1 MQENHF
7 FKAIYLITCVQTLL
21 ERVVTVSI
29 LLFAVF
35 ISAVSAAEDVAV

>member
-1 MQENHF
+1 MQDNHYF
-7 FKAIYLITCVQTLL
+7 YAIYLITCVQILL

-35 ISAVSAAEDVAV
+35 ISEVSAAEDVAV